1 MNKATVGHS
10 AKYQYLAVLIGML
23 GARLFVKNRM
33 IEKKAYQITYQHRVL
48 TCSDFVRIVVFL
60 APFAFNFC
68 CRDLI

>member
-33 IEKKAYQITYQHRVL
+33 IEKKSLSNHIPTSSWYRETYLQ
-48 TCSDFVRIVVFL
+48 
-60 APFAFNFC
+60 
-68 CRDLI
+68 